1 VAVAAVVVVMLGTE
15 FTVMVSDFVAVTL
28 SASVTMT
35 VKVCV
40 VAVEPT
46 VPLMTP
52 DAGFSVSPVGSVPDE
67 IDHVSGVVPPEMT
80 SVCA

>member
-1 VAVAAVVVVMLGTE
+1 
-15 FTVMVSDFVAVTL
+15 VSDFVAVTL

-52 DAGFSVSPVGSVPDE
+52 NAGSNVRPVGNVPDE
-67 IDHVSGVVPPEMT
+67 IDHDSGIVPPVTT
-80 SVCA
+80 SDCE

>member
-40 VAVEPT
+40 VAVEPR
-46 VPLMTP
+46 
-52 DAGFSVSPVGSVPDE
+52 SR
-67 IDHVSGVVPPEMT
+67 
-80 SVCA
+80 